1 MGNSGIKWGTK
12 LRVGEIKLLL
22 GEYRFNLDDKGRIT
36 IPSKFRKNFKDGIV
50 VTKGFENCLFVF
62 TNTDW
67 QDFSTQIKNLKT
79 LKKDARLLSRFIFG
93 GAAEDAPDKQ
103 GRVMLPQNLREWA
116 GISKEVVIIGVGNR
130 LEVWSKGNW
139 QKTEKQAAESFSDIA
154 EELADLGF

>member
-1 MGNSGIKWGTK
+1 M
-12 LRVGEIKLLL
+12 LL

-62 TNTDW
+62 TKTEW
-67 QDFSTQIKNLKT
+67 QDFANQIKQLKT

-93 GAAEDAPDKQ
+93 GATEDQLDGQ
-103 GRVMLPQNLREWA
+103 GRIMLPPNLREWA
-116 GISKEVVIIGVGNR
+116 TLAKEVVIIGVGNR
-130 LEVWSKGNW
+130 LEVWSKENW
-139 QKTEKQAAESFSDIA
+139 LNTEKQAAGSFSDIA